1 MKRIIIDYRKLTQE
15 LAAALLQH
23 YPQGYVDEDLLTFK
37 NARGEWIE
45 AVELPTPEALYLV
58 KIGQDLNR
66 LMSDFLELDEDRDSD
81 VPGLENEY
89 DGSLETDLQLEE
101 D

>member
-23 YPQGYVDEDLLTFK
+23 YPQGYGDEDLLTFK

>member
-15 LAAALLQH
+15 LAAALLER
-23 YPQGYVDEDLLTFK
+23 YPQGYGDDDLLTFK

-45 AVELPTPEALYLV
+45 AVELPTDEALYLV

-66 LMSDFLELDEDRDSD
+66 LMSDFLDLDEDRETA
-81 VPGLENEY
+81 VPDLDLEY